1 MSSGDLPAV
10 RRFGAWPIARFT
22 GFVFIQ
28 QTRPTTPTKSS
39 SRRLPTREACVTDWS
54 FSFRCSPPR
63 IAATQLRFDTARFI
77 TAQRRTFT
85 ALSPR
90 HLRRTERRP
99 WRLNWWKLFAAMRD
113 LGESY
118 YRKRPNHCHW
128 NRSLKSWRHGNFLS
142 ACGLPLTQRRT
153 RMSALQPTT
162 LEKWGMRSIAPGALA
177 SCWFG
182 VPALAG
188 EGQDWQA
195 NGQGGGVPDRLKP
208 GLRTGNSRMRPR
220 AAAPFRISDFGFPSD
235 FGFRISVLR

>member
-28 QTRPTTPTKSS
+28 QTRPTTPTESS

-128 NRSLKSWRHGNFLS
+128 NRSLKSWRHWTFLS
-142 ACGLPLTQRRT
+142 ASAAILIMDEVGTPGGGTRPTGWRFCGGCR
-153 RMSALQPTT
+153 
-162 LEKWGMRSIAPGALA
+162 PGALT
-177 SCWFG
+177 WRG
-182 VPALAG
+182 
-188 EGQDWQA
+188 
-195 NGQGGGVPDRLKP
+195 
-208 GLRTGNSRMRPR
+208 
-220 AAAPFRISDFGFPSD
+220 
-235 FGFRISVLR
+235 